1 MNNLDL
7 RKPQRLEDEP
17 IEDYIL
23 RYGQA
28 VVEANKLHIA
38 AIERMP
44 LSAINPTTAGPKH
57 KAVTTSERARERKPT
72 MHDFLS
78 TRPDLVRKHKMG
90 LYDPFEV

>member
-28 VVEANKLHIA
+28 VVEANRLHIA

-44 LSAINPTTAGPKH
+44 LGVLNPTIAGPKH
-57 KAVTTSERARERKPT
+57 KGVTASERSRDRKPT

-78 TRPDLVRKHKMG
+78 TRPDLVQKHKRG
-90 LYDPFEV
+90 EYDPFDV